1 MKITHTTSMDE
12 MQTKLVKKLI
22 KICQKVDNTF
32 KEPYLL
38 NILNFDKQMPAFF
51 LGYEDSKL
59 IGFLSVYA
67 DTKDPELS
75 IFIHPEYRR
84 TGYATKLS
92 QDFLSETKSYHLNS
106 VKFQTE
112 ANFSNHNP
120 EFIENLNLVSDNET
134 ETWMTRTGESFELLE
149 KNGYVIREASKA
161 FSLQIAKLQSI
172 IFSEDLKVSE
182 KYVNE
187 AINDETGT
195 LYMVLSNDKV
205 IATCTVDKSSDYI
218 YLYGLAVL
226 NTYQRQGIGT
236 YFMKKLINIE
246 IEKTSKVFQIAV
258 ADSNVVAKR
267 MYERLGFLFQTQVL
281 YLKIGNK

>member
-1 MKITHTTSMDE
+1 MEITHTTSMDE

-22 KICQKVDNTF
+22 KICQKFDNTF

-84 TGYATKLS
+84 TGYATKLY
-92 QDFLSETKSYHLNS
+92 QAFLSEINLYQLNS

-112 ANFSNHNP
+112 ANFLNHNP
-120 EFIENLNLVSDNET
+120 EFIENLNLVVDNET
-134 ETWMTRTGESFELLE
+134 ETWMTRTGESFQLLE
-149 KNGYVIREASKA
+149 KNGYVIKEASKG

-187 AINDETGT
+187 AINDDTGT
-195 LYMVLSNDKV
+195 LYMVLFNDIV
-205 IATCTVDKSSDYI
+205 IATCTIDKSSDYN

-226 NTYQRQGIGT
+226 NAYQRQGIGT
-236 YFMKKLINIE
+236 YFMKKLINTE
-246 IEKTSKVFQIAV
+246 IEKTNKAFQIAV
-258 ADSNVVAKR
+258 EDSNVIAKR
-267 MYERLGFLFQTQVL
+267 MYERLGFLFQTQVV
-281 YLKIGNK
+281 YLKIGNM